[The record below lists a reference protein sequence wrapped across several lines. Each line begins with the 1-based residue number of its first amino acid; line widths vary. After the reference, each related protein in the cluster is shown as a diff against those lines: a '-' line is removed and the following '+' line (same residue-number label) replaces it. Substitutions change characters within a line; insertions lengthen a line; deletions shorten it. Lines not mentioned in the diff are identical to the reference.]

1 METTIHMEEGAIMLE
16 MKGAMIAYNPCYKCE
31 NTQMC
36 SMCEITYYRK
46 MLGVNNSVTDEK
58 ILEKER
64 QWQTFDTLSNAA
76 KDGSNV

>member
-1 METTIHMEEGAIMLE
+1 MLN
-16 MKGAMIAYNPCYKCE
+16 MKGAMIAYNPCHKCE

-46 MLGVNNSVTDEK
+46 MLGVNNNVTNEE

-64 QWQTFDTLSNAA
+64 QWPTLDTLLNAV